1 MFEKI
6 KKAIEKMGVALIR
19 GIRWV
24 IAATKRSTPAPAP
37 QPASPTPDP
46 MPAADRPAAQTPP
59 VPPETSL

>member
-37 QPASPTPDP
+37 QPA
-46 MPAADRPAAQTPP
+46 ADRPAAQTPP